1 MEANSSTL
9 LSLRGS
15 RMPWKCVAQCN
26 NCYKLLLGRQ
36 TKAQLSSLPWCLC
49 REEKLLRSTHSNS
62 TSMVTALYQGH
73 CSQEQRWNKA
83 RKKTNFKSYRLS
95 LSFQYKFH
103 APPHYM
109 FIHSVK
115 FLRSLYYLFQQL
127 VQYFLL
133 ITVHAPSVW
142 VMLKQMVFPSMK
154 HAFGQISKQRYF
166 FWHPIGTLQS
176 ICALLNFLETW
187 HVWDYFARSDNLLSD

>member
-1 MEANSSTL
+1 
-9 LSLRGS
+9 
-15 RMPWKCVAQCN
+15 MPWKCVAQCN

-36 TKAQLSSLPWCLC
+36 TKAQLSSPPWCLC

-62 TSMVTALYQGH
+62 TSMVTALYQSH

-115 FLRSLYYLFQQL
+115 LLRSLYYLFQQL
-127 VQYFLL
+127 MQYFLL

-166 FWHPIGTLQS
+166 FLTSDRHPSVYLCLVEFLRNMACLRLFCQIWQS
-176 ICALLNFLETW
+176 LIWLAPYHRYRNIL
-187 HVWDYFARSDNLLSD
+187 